1 MQLQHAALHLSW
13 VEGSQL
19 KAEGQGGAGVRA
31 CRAAHDVGLRSGC
44 ITRAVQCEMQIG
56 GVFGSPM
63 KVFSQVVGFIVVFFL
78 FQQEVQMQRQIFAP
92 VMH

>member
-56 GVFGSPM
+56 GV
-63 KVFSQVVGFIVVFFL
+63 VGFIVVFFL